1 MKIKDEINA
10 LTKQAEDIGELA
22 KLIASG
28 VGISVEESTAD
39 RAPKPR
45 QFVNIGKQ
53 VMDGA
58 QCVAVACSKTFAK
71 RIARALNA
79 HEPNR
84 EGV

>member
-1 MKIKDEINA
+1 MKTNQP
-10 LTKQAEDIGELA
+10 LGELA

-28 VGISVEESTAD
+28 AGISVEESTAD

-79 HEPNR
+79 RQPNR